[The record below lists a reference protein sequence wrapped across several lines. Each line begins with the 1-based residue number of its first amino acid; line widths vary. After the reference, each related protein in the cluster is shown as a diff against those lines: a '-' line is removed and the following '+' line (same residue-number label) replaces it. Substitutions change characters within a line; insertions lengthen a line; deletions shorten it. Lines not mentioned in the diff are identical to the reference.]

1 MITHVVLFK
10 LFDGITPKSAA
21 AQAMHAAFQ
30 LLPGQIEE
38 ICDWQCGFNT
48 TPDEKA
54 WDYLL
59 VATFQSREHLHAY
72 FEHPAHAEVVSL
84 ADEIAEIRFGDLE

>member
-1 MITHVVLFK
+1 MITHVVLLK
-10 LFDGITPKSAA
+10 LFAGITPNDESVR
-21 AQAMHAAFQ
+21 AMHAAFQ
-30 LLPGQIEE
+30 KLPGQIEE

-59 VATFQSREHLHAY
+59 VATFQSREDLYSY
-72 FEHPAHAEVVSL
+72 FGHPAHVAVVEMV
-84 ADEIAEIRFGDLE
+84 DRIAEIRFGDLE

>member
-10 LFDGITPKSAA
+10 FLEGVTPQSPA

-30 LLPGQIEE
+30 RLPGQIEE

-59 VATFQSREHLHAY
+59 VTTFRSREDLHSY
-72 FEHPAHAEVVSL
+72 FGHPAHAEVVKM
-84 ADEIAEIRFGDLE
+84 ADKIAEIRFGDLE

>member
-10 LFDGITPKSAA
+10 LRDGVTPEGKA

-30 LLPGQIEE
+30 KLPGYIEE
-38 ICDWQCGFNT
+38 IRDWQCGFNS

-54 WDYLL
+54 WDYVL
-59 VATFQSREHLHAY
+59 VATFQSRKDLHRYFDHPSHLD
-72 FEHPAHAEVVSL
+72 VVEM
-84 ADEIAEIRFGDLE
+84 ADEIAEIRFGDIE